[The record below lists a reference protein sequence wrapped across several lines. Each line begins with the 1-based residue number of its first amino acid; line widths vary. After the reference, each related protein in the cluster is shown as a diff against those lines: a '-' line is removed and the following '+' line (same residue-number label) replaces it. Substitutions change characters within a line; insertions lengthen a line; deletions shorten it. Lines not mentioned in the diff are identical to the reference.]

1 MAGIYLHVPF
11 CVKKCTYC
19 DFVSFPEQGRADA
32 YFQALYKEIAMAAA
46 ECGGKNSIRY
56 FRRRYAVGSTSRV
69 YMHRNG
75 THKSLL

>member
-11 CVKKCTYC
+11 CVKKCAYC

-56 FRRRYAVGSTSRV
+56 FSEEVRRRQYLSSLYAPQW
-69 YMHRNG
+69 NA
-75 THKSLL
+75 